1 MDIDKTVKLSYK
13 VTPAN
18 ADEPLTWTSSNPSRV
33 SVDQNGV
40 VTGKTVGAVTI
51 TVKGANASA
60 SCSVSSSYFAMGINL
75 NTTNVSLEVG
85 DQFQMEGTVIKR
97 PDDPDDDHTVS
108 WSSSDSSVASIS
120 SSGLITAKSPGTAT
134 IRAWT
139 WCDVTAYCTVTV
151 TKKTVYVTSIT
162 LDHTSLEIARGDS
175 YTLQATVLPEDAV
188 NKTVTWSSSNRN
200 VATVDSN
207 GKVTGVKAGTATIT
221 AKAGDKTATCEVTVI
236 IPVTS
241 ITLNLT
247 SKTLRQNE
255 TVKLTA
261 TVKPTDATYKDVTWT
276 SDNPQV
282 ASVSSD
288 GTVTAVSEG
297 TATISAK
304 AGDQTATCVITVSN
318 AASGSHEGTGTE
330 VWY

>member
-1 MDIDKTVKLSYK
+1 M
-13 VTPAN
+13 
-18 ADEPLTWTSSNPSRV
+18 
-33 SVDQNGV
+33 
-40 VTGKTVGAVTI
+40 
-51 TVKGANASA
+51 
-60 SCSVSSSYFAMGINL
+60 
-75 NTTNVSLEVG
+75 
-85 DQFQMEGTVIKR
+85 
-97 PDDPDDDHTVS
+97 
-108 WSSSDSSVASIS
+108 
-120 SSGLITAKSPGTAT
+120 
-134 IRAWT
+134 
-139 WCDVTAYCTVTV
+139 
-151 TKKTVYVTSIT
+151 
-162 LDHTSLEIARGDS
+162 
-175 YTLQATVLPEDAV
+175 
-188 NKTVTWSSSNRN
+188 
-200 VATVDSN
+200 
-207 GKVTGVKAGTATIT
+207 KAGTATIT
-221 AKAGDKTATCEVTVI
+221 AKAGDKTATCEVKVI

-241 ITLNLT
+241 ITLNLS

>member
-1 MDIDKTVKLSYK
+1 MKLPYT

-18 ADEPLTWTSSNPSRV
+18 ADEPLTWTSSAPSYV

-40 VTGKTVGAVTI
+40 VTAKKVGAVTI
-51 TVKGANASA
+51 TVTGANVSA
-60 SCSVSSSYFAMGINL
+60 TC
-75 NTTNVSLEVG
+75 NVSGCYFPTGITLNATTLSLEAG
-85 DQFQMEGTVIKR
+85 DQFQMEGTVTKR
-97 PDDPDDDHTVS
+97 PEDNSNYGIT
-108 WSSSDSSVASIS
+108 WASSDPTIASIS
-120 SSGLITAKSPGTAT
+120 SSGLITARAPGVAT
-134 IRAWT
+134 IRAST
-139 WCDVTAYCTVTV
+139 WMGVASTCTVTV

-162 LDHTSLEIARGDS
+162 LDRTSLEIARGDT

-188 NKTVTWSSSNRN
+188 NKTVTWSSSNKS

-221 AKAGDKTATCEVTVI
+221 AKAGDRTATCEVKVI
-236 IPVTS
+236 VPVTS
-241 ITLNLT
+241 ITLNLS
-247 SKTLRQNE
+247 SKLLRENE

-276 SDNPQV
+276 SDNQQV

-288 GTVTAVSEG
+288 GTVTALSEG
-297 TATISAK
+297 TAIITASA
-304 AGDQTATCVITVSN
+304 GGQTATCEITVSN
-318 AASGSHEGTGTE
+318 NATGSHEGTGTE

>member
-1 MDIDKTVKLSYK
+1 MPGVAIISAT
-13 VTPAN
+13 
-18 ADEPLTWTSSNPSRV
+18 TW
-33 SVDQNGV
+33 
-40 VTGKTVGAVTI
+40 
-51 TVKGANASA
+51 
-60 SCSVSSSYFAMGINL
+60 MG
-75 NTTNVSLEVG
+75 
-85 DQFQMEGTVIKR
+85 
-97 PDDPDDDHTVS
+97 
-108 WSSSDSSVASIS
+108 VAS
-120 SSGLITAKSPGTAT
+120 T
-134 IRAWT
+134 
-139 WCDVTAYCTVTV
+139 CTVTV

-162 LDHTSLEIARGDS
+162 LDRTSLEIARGDS
-175 YTLQATVLPEDAV
+175 YTLAATVLPEDAV
-188 NKTVTWSSSNRN
+188 NKTVTWSSSNKS

-221 AKAGDKTATCEVTVI
+221 AKAGDRTATCEVKVI
-236 IPVTS
+236 VPVTS
-241 ITLNLT
+241 ITLNLS
-247 SKTLRQNE
+247 SKLLRENE

-297 TATISAK
+297 TANISAK